1 MPRPTQVFIDA
12 NALKKNL
19 QCVKQVRPDEKIF
32 AVVKANA
39 YGHGIANVIP
49 ALKAA
54 DGFAVMELADAQ
66 CVRDA
71 GWRGPVLLIEGT
83 FEPRD
88 LELCSRLGLTH
99 VIHSEEQID
108 WLTLHKTLQ
117 PHCVFLKMNAG
128 MNRLGFTPER
138 FRTAWAR
145 LNHLPQ
151 VESVGLMMH
160 FSDADLPDGVQFQ
173 YDTFH
178 HFTHDLIGERSLCN
192 SAAAIAHPQIKNDW
206 NRVGVALY
214 GASFDYP
221 MHDHAYWGLEP
232 VMTLQSTLIAI
243 QHLKAG
249 QTVGYGSA
257 FVAPKDMRIG
267 VVACGYADG
276 YPRTIAPGTP
286 VLIDGVRTQVVGRVS
301 MEMLTVDL
309 TPIPQS
315 HLGSIATLWGRAP
328 NGVILSIDEIAQH
341 AQTIGYQL
349 MTTIS
354 SRIPLSVVGDLETV
368 K

>member
-1 MPRPTQVFIDA
+1 MPRPTQVFINA
-12 NALKKNL
+12 NALRKNL
-19 QCVKQVRPDEKIF
+19 QHVKQVRSDEKIF

-66 CVRDA
+66 RVRDA
-71 GWRGPVLLIEGT
+71 GWRGPVLLIEGI
-83 FEPRD
+83 FDPRD
-88 LELCSRLGLTH
+88 LELCSRLDLTH
-99 VIHSEEQID
+99 VIHCEEQIE
-108 WLTLHKTLQ
+108 WLTQHKTLQ
-117 PHCVFLKMNAG
+117 PHSVFLKMNSG

-160 FSDADLPDGVQFQ
+160 FSDADLPDGVQTQYNTFQ
-173 YDTFH
+173 R
-178 HFTHDLIGERSLCN
+178 FTHDLSGELSLCN

-221 MHDHAYWGLEP
+221 NHDHVHWGLEP
-232 VMTLQSTLIAI
+232 VMTLQSAIIAV
-243 QHLKAG
+243 QNLKVG
-249 QTVGYGSA
+249 DTVGYSST
-257 FVAPKDMRIG
+257 FTAPRDMRIG

-276 YPRTIAPGTP
+276 YPRTILPGTP
-286 VLIDGVRTQVVGRVS
+286 VLIDGIRTQIVGRVS

-309 TPIPQS
+309 TPIPQA
-315 HLGSIATLWGRAP
+315 HIGSIATLWGRAP
-328 NGVILSIDEIAQH
+328 DGTVLSIDEVAKK
-341 AQTIGYQL
+341 AQTIGYEL
-349 MTTIS
+349 MTAVS
-354 SRIPLSVVGDLETV
+354 SRIPLSIVDDQ
-368 K
+368 